1 LSIGQINFLRKN
13 KDQLIEDILEKG
25 LPFVASYLEKEINRP
40 ILITDNSGKIHYSGM
55 KYIENTSFQF
65 PSNIKKGN
73 YYFNKKKNCLYYPI
87 ECRGTNVYII
97 VKNLTKELVGH
108 TIAVLSS
115 AKLAIKCYFLSLNS
129 IHIEKDYG
137 YGLKRLDGS
146 YYFSNQINIS
156 EITAMLEKRLDNHKL
171 YFVEIIE
178 SDTFD
183 PNIDWQAVYSYALE
197 YLKKTELDIIS
208 MAWPNRLVIFVSAT
222 CYTDSQEINPDWPK
236 LINKLQAELEN
247 TFNIVL
253 SKGIGQVYPS
263 CSLAKSYQEAC
274 ISLTLSRLIGKR
286 NFVQRFSDLGFFSL
300 IFSHDT
306 GTLYNYCLKSLAPL
320 LDYDKKTNGELLTT
334 LRILLDSS
342 FNYKQTADSLY
353 IHVNTLYYRIERIEK
368 LLGVNLSQMDIRLN
382 LYAAI
387 KVWDLLNIDNL

>member
-1 LSIGQINFLRKN
+1 
-13 KDQLIEDILEKG
+13 
-25 LPFVASYLEKEINRP
+25 
-40 ILITDNSGKIHYSGM
+40 
-55 KYIENTSFQF
+55 
-65 PSNIKKGN
+65 
-73 YYFNKKKNCLYYPI
+73 
-87 ECRGTNVYII
+87 
-97 VKNLTKELVGH
+97 
-108 TIAVLSS
+108 
-115 AKLAIKCYFLSLNS
+115 
-129 IHIEKDYG
+129 
-137 YGLKRLDGS
+137 
-146 YYFSNQINIS
+146 
-156 EITAMLEKRLDNHKL
+156 
-171 YFVEIIE
+171 
-178 SDTFD
+178 
-183 PNIDWQAVYSYALE
+183 
-197 YLKKTELDIIS
+197 

-263 CSLAKSYQEAC
+263 CSLDKSYQEAC

-353 IHVNTLYYRIERIEK
+353 IHVNTLYYRIERIQK